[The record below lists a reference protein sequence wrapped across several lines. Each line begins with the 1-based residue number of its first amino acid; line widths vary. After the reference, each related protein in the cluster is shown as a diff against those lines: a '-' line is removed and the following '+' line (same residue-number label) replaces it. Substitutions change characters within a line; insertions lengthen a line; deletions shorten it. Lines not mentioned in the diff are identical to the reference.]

1 MTSQHTQ
8 VADRMRDAHPAGLA
22 GRVALMTG
30 GSGGIGPALVR
41 RLAVE
46 GTAVAVAC
54 SAPRRRRRKT
64 SAQAAAE
71 AASGASAVFGISV
84 PFGPGG
90 LVQEVA
96 QGKLLIEV
104 AADLGLH
111 LVFSSV
117 RGADRNTPAASR
129 TPPVSS

>member
-1 MTSQHTQ
+1 
-8 VADRMRDAHPAGLA
+8 MR
-22 GRVALMTG
+22 V
-30 GSGGIGPALVR
+30 LV
-41 RLAVE
+41 
-46 GTAVAVAC
+46 T
-54 SAPRRRRRKT
+54 
-64 SAQAAAE
+64 
-71 AASGASAVFGISV
+71 SAVFGISV

-90 LVQEVA
+90 LEQEVA
-96 QGKLLIEV
+96 QGKLLV